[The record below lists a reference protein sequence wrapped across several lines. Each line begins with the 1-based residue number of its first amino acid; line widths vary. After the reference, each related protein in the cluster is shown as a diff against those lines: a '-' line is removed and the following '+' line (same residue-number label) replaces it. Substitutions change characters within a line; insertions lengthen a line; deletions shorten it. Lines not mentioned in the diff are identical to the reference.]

1 MLTAR
6 RLWAGALLALAAML
20 IAAFLGIHFFGGA
33 YLGKKVS
40 SLGGSSLELGAQP
53 QFSLF
58 PPRLSFADI
67 SWRGSLNGL
76 AASFSAAGAE
86 VRPDLLAFIFGKGG
100 LAEVVLDHPILT
112 IAQTP
117 EAGKTSQPGAIRLPV
132 LERLVVRDGRLRLPG
147 LELGNLRLTAT
158 NLNPR
163 QEADV
168 QCDFMLAAGATQIG
182 AVALKSK
189 LHYYAPSLTFRSGFA
204 SFTAEGLDLSPVQA
218 QFSGSI
224 TFASEGSYPGL
235 NFNFEVAEARY
246 HGVVFENGRFQ
257 LTGANGDYRISDFA
271 CNVGAGLITGRATAN
286 LPSNSSSGSYS
297 LALQGESL
305 SLGRILAEGG
315 IRGFE
320 AGQTSFRLKLAA
332 AGKER
337 SGLLATLSGNGAL
350 ECRDLRLSPFGE
362 MALLLPLLGR
372 AAKFAPDVIERADLV
387 FTAKNGAIRL
397 GPASL
402 SGPGVKGTGN
412 IALNAATGGLT
423 GELRLSAGEF
433 QLPVELGGS
442 LSDLTWRIGAPG
454 KSD

>member
-20 IAAFLGIHFFGGA
+20 TAAFLGIHFFGGA

-40 SLGGSSLELGAQP
+40 SLAGPSLELGVEP
-53 QFSLF
+53 QFSLL

-67 SWRGSLNGL
+67 SWRGSLNGR
-76 AASFSAAGAE
+76 AARFSAAGAE
-86 VRPDLLAFIFGKGG
+86 VKPDLLALLFGKAS
-100 LAEVVLDHPILT
+100 LAEVVLDRPILT
-112 IAQTP
+112 LAQTP
-117 EAGKTSQPGAIRLPV
+117 ATTKTGQPGAIRLPA

-168 QCDFMLAAGATQIG
+168 QCDFILAAGATQLG
-182 AVALKSK
+182 ALALKSK
-189 LHYYAPSLTFRSGFA
+189 LRYYAPSLTLRSGFA

-246 HGVVFENGRFQ
+246 HGVLFENGRFQ
-257 LTGANGDYRISDFA
+257 LTGANGVYRISDFA
-271 CNVGAGLITGRATAN
+271 CNLGAGQITGQATAN
-286 LPSNSSSGSYS
+286 LASSSYD

-305 SLGRILAEGG
+305 GLGRILAETGM
-315 IRGFE
+315 RGFE
-320 AGQTSFRLKLAA
+320 AGQTSFRLNLAGT
-332 AGKER
+332 GKKR
-337 SGLLATLSGNGAL
+337 SELLATLSGNGAL

-387 FTAKNGAIRL
+387 FSARNGAIRL
-397 GPASL
+397 APASL
-402 SGPGVKGTGN
+402 SGPGVKGTAN
-412 IALNAATGGLT
+412 IALNASTGGLT
-423 GELRLSAGEF
+423 GELRLSAGEL

-442 LSDLTWRIGAPG
+442 LSDPTWRIGAPG